1 MFGEL
6 LKLFRWGE
14 EVIGICSYVDV
25 DAQVVAVLRRLP
37 KALGGVAEKAET
49 GEEAVDA
56 LTERQSERTSGGE
69 EEEVV
74 HVRFLL
80 RATACVVGSACSVCR
95 CRVV

>member
-14 EVIGICSYVDV
+14 EVTCSYVDV
-25 DAQVVAVLRRLP
+25 DAQVVAILRRLP
-37 KALGGVAEKAET
+37 KTLGGVAEKAEI

-56 LTERQSERTSGGE
+56 LTERRSERTSGGE

-74 HVRFLL
+74 HVR
-80 RATACVVGSACSVCR
+80 
-95 CRVV
+95 